1 MRNKI
6 EKSLIILVFRCTW
19 WFWEQIV
26 FPSKWTIRVSVSL
39 RIVTKNIPLKSL
51 ESSGVFP
58 HDYYR
63 TSQQTSNC
71 SSTTLWWCSSVN
83 HRDHH
88 FSTQLQNWKNREK
101 RAKRAKR
108 AKRGNYKASEASL
121 ENCFK
126 SCKIGRRGIVAKM
139 MHHLHHHLQFGGAL
153 CYLVK

>member
-71 SSTTLWWCSSVN
+71 SSTTLWWCSSGN

-88 FSTQLQNWKNREK
+88 FSTQLPSRESTSVF
-101 RAKRAKR
+101 RRF
-108 AKRGNYKASEASL
+108 ASPRDKGERWVML
-121 ENCFK
+121 GWLN
-126 SCKIGRRGIVAKM
+126 V
-139 MHHLHHHLQFGGAL
+139 Q
-153 CYLVK
+153 LVLKLGKW

>member
-58 HDYYR
+58 TTTTVLVNRQAIVHQLLSGGVPQVITVII
-63 TSQQTSNC
+63 TSPPSC
-71 SSTTLWWCSSVN
+71 RAAS
-83 HRDHH
+83 
-88 FSTQLQNWKNREK
+88 QLPFFV
-101 RAKRAKR
+101 
-108 AKRGNYKASEASL
+108 ASL
-121 ENCFK
+121 VLERQRWEVGN
-126 SCKIGRRGIVAKM
+126 AW
-139 MHHLHHHLQFGGAL
+139 
-153 CYLVK
+153 LVECPISVKTRQMINHSILTGNRVIFC

>member
-58 HDYYR
+58 TTTTVLVNRQAIVHQLLSGGVPQLITVII
-63 TSQQTSNC
+63 TSPPSC
-71 SSTTLWWCSSVN
+71 KIGKIA
-83 HRDHH
+83 
-88 FSTQLQNWKNREK
+88 KNERNERNEAITR
-101 RAKRAKR
+101 RAKRALKI
-108 AKRGNYKASEASL
+108 ASKASKL
-121 ENCFK
+121 EGEELMV
-126 SCKIGRRGIVAKM
+126 SPTIGSSSFI
-139 MHHLHHHLQFGGAL
+139 HLQWWRLG
-153 CYLVK
+153 

>member
-58 HDYYR
+58 TTTTVVLVNRQAIVHQLLSGGVPQLITVII
-63 TSQQTSNC
+63 TSPPSC
-71 SSTTLWWCSSVN
+71 KIGKIA
-83 HRDHH
+83 
-88 FSTQLQNWKNREK
+88 KNERNERNERNEAITR
-101 RAKRAKR
+101 RAKRALKI
-108 AKRGNYKASEASL
+108 ASKAS
-121 ENCFK
+121 
-126 SCKIGRRGIVAKM
+126 IGVTNNWIIFAKM
-139 MHHLHHHLQFGGAL
+139 MHHLHHHLQ
-153 CYLVK
+153 LVVYVI